1 MECLA
6 QKPCAWSFT
15 LLAVLSERLACV
27 ESCSFQM
34 SWKDVSCQSPSRL
47 RWSLCKSCIS
57 DVLYAKGSLALA
69 PAQPLHSWVTSI
81 KVGSPLRGGFS
92 FFIHK
97 MQRLSWWSAV
107 EVSCTFIHS
116 TRVCWTPTLC
126 QAQLCHG
133 QFSDKQNQTVVL
145 APWCLDLNRGKIV
158 LKQIAAQVNVSS
170 QPWWSTWGWGSS

>member
-81 KVGSPLRGGFS
+81 KVGSPLRGVSASSSIKCKGWADDLLWRCRARSFIPQGF
-92 FFIHK
+92 
-97 MQRLSWWSAV
+97 V
-107 EVSCTFIHS
+107 EHL
-116 TRVCWTPTLC
+116 LC
-126 QAQLCHG
+126 ARHN
-133 QFSDKQNQTVVL
+133 SVT
-145 APWCLDLNRGKIV
+145 
-158 LKQIAAQVNVSS
+158 
-170 QPWWSTWGWGSS
+170 GSSVISKTRQWSLPRGA